1 VGGDLL
7 GTNSLEQSLHVVEVR
22 EDQGILVAVVR
33 MNITLAHILK
43 VLLIVALSVLLG
55 VGRLNGLLGLGLDGL
70 HLGLVGGLEL
80 RLDVEGDRAKLAK
93 GQSGLDNL
101 TKE

>member
-1 VGGDLL
+1 MGGDLL

-43 VLLIVALSVLLG
+43 VLLIVALSVLSLIMG
-55 VGRLNGLLGLGLDGL
+55 LRNLLGLSLNVL
-70 HLGLVGGLEL
+70 HLGLESCFEL
-80 RLDVEGDRAKLAK
+80 
-93 GQSGLDNL
+93 
-101 TKE
+101 

>member
-1 VGGDLL
+1 MHV
-7 GTNSLEQSLHVVEVR
+7 SLSHALQ
-22 EDQGILVAVVR
+22 
-33 MNITLAHILK
+33 
-43 VLLIVALSVLLG
+43 VLLIVALTVLLG
-55 VGRLNGLLGLGLDGL
+55 VGRLNGLLGLALDGL

>member
-1 VGGDLL
+1 MHV
-7 GTNSLEQSLHVVEVR
+7 SLSHALQ
-22 EDQGILVAVVR
+22 
-33 MNITLAHILK
+33 
-43 VLLIVALSVLLG
+43 VLLIVALTVLLG
-55 VGRLNGLLGLGLDGL
+55 VGRLNGLLGLDLDGL
-70 HLGLVGGLEL
+70 HLGLVGGLKL

>member
-7 GTNSLEQSLHVVEVR
+7 GSNSLEQSLHIVEVR

-43 VLLIVALSVLLG
+43 VLLIVALSVLSLILSL
-55 VGRLNGLLGLGLDGL
+55 RNLLGLSLNVL
-70 HLGLVGGLEL
+70 HLGLKSGLEL
-80 RLDVEGDRAKLAK
+80 GLYIEGH
-93 GQSGLDNL
+93 
-101 TKE
+101 